1 VPFGPCSLS
10 LLLWKIERICYDNTN
25 NAADN
30 PRGSAIGLRP
40 LLGGQQPEPVTIV
53 NYTIDL
59 TQFMAFLAETNPL
72 LISPTDVIKSDISEY
87 MASLSDRK
95 LSGVARAR
103 KLAAIRAFFRFL
115 VEHDHIPSS
124 PAEGL
129 PTPKKEKNER
139 THLTSAE
146 YTKILS
152 LAGGNPR
159 DYAMFQ
165 IFLQTGIRVSELC
178 NLAVSDLDLTGGW
191 LHVREGKGQKARR
204 IELEPKGIQA
214 VKSYLK
220 LQGASPYPNLFLN
233 YKGDPISE
241 RGVEKI
247 VTKYAKRAGIT
258 RRVMCHSLRHTFAT
272 EKAKH
277 PNVSIYQL
285 QKWLGHE
292 NIQTTQIYVHLARQ
306 DARKIMAETSL

>member
-1 VPFGPCSLS
+1 MTAQTMQPTTLEEARSLFVRY
-10 LLLWKIERICYDNTN
+10 LEGN
-25 NAADN
+25 N
-30 PRGSAIGLRP
+30 RSAS
-40 LLGGQQPEPVTIV
+40 TIV

-72 LISPTDVIKSDISEY
+72 LISPADVIKSDISEY
-87 MASLSDRK
+87 MAHLSDRK
-95 LSGVARAR
+95 LSGVTRAR

-115 VEHDHIPSS
+115 VEHDHLPSS
-124 PAEGL
+124 PAAGL

-139 THLTSAE
+139 THLASAE

-159 DYAMFQ
+159 DYALFQ

-178 NLAVSDLDLTGGW
+178 ALFVEDVDLTGGW
-191 LHVREGKGQKARR
+191 LHVREGKGQKARS
-204 IELEPKGIQA
+204 IELEAKGIQA
-214 VKSYLK
+214 VRSYLK
-220 LQGASPYPNLFLN
+220 LRGDSPYPNLFLN
-233 YKGDPISE
+233 YKGEPISD

-247 VTKYAKRAGIT
+247 VTKYAQRAGIT

-277 PNVSIYQL
+277 PKVTIFQL
-285 QKWLGHE
+285 QQWLGHE